1 MAQATIQAIEA
12 WRATCDPAVQAEV
25 DTLLR
30 RAKSTAHVELV
41 KQVNA
46 RAAIHGLRAVTTAWT
61 DVADEARLGGAVF
74 STVGSCDTHLVSK
87 PAGAMMEM
95 EPTLGSAKVAATIP
109 LSSIYV
115 YDGKTLQDYLLSQG
129 VRRIPRTATVK
140 VKACLVYS
148 SCAEVSLRVHAYHGV
163 NMSTYALLPSGDWAS
178 AGIRQGSGALG
189 MGAADGKLKAFK
201 FASSSG
207 SSGGSVDNKPHP
219 FGPVGASLTTAR
231 DDVLMTFTLF
241 RGKPT
246 VVGTSCGAPIFRSL
260 GTARVTTSETDLG
273 ATVDAPTLDGGDVDG
288 VVVELYYCKVISDRA
303 ASAIDVDDMCRETLA
318 TQVAIGGAKT
328 KQISRA
334 LDGLAGTSYCQ
345 EGHGPYPHGSTCPEC
360 GALCVCY

>member
-1 MAQATIQAIEA
+1 MAQAAIQAIEA
-12 WRATCDPAVQAEV
+12 WRAACDPAAQTAVDEV
-25 DTLLR
+25 LR
-30 RAKSTAHVELV
+30 RAKAAANVELV

-46 RAAIHGLRAVTTAWT
+46 RAAMHGLRAVTTAWT
-61 DVADEARLGGAVF
+61 DVADDARKAGAVF
-74 STVGSCDTHLVSK
+74 STVGSCDTHLISK

-148 SCAEVSLRVHAYHGV
+148 PRAEVSLRVRAYHGV
-163 NMSTYALLPSGDWAS
+163 NMSTYALLPSGDWSS

-189 MGAADGKLKAFK
+189 MGAADGKLKAFD
-201 FASSSG
+201 FAPSSASG
-207 SSGGSVDNKPHP
+207 SASGSASKHP

-231 DDVLMTFTLF
+231 NDVLMTFTLF

-246 VVGTSCGAPIFRSL
+246 CQAPAPIYRSL
-260 GTARVTTSETDLG
+260 GAAMVTASETDLG
-273 ATVDAPTLDGGDVDG
+273 ATVDAPTLHGGDVDG
-288 VVVELYYCKVISDRA
+288 VVVELYYCKVISDRV

-334 LDGLAGTSYCQ
+334 LDGLAGTSYCP

-360 GALCVCY
+360 GALCVCF